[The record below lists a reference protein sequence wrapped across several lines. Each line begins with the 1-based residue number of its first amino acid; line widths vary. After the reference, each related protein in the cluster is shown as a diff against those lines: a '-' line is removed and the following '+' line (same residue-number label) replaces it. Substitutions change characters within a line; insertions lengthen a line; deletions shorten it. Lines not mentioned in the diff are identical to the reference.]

1 MNGRRVVVTGM
12 GVVTSLGNDVNTF
25 WKNLINGIS
34 NVAVIKRNFNIDDY
48 PELITK
54 FAAETQPITEDDF
67 YSDKKM
73 IRRLDPFI
81 KYAIFAAHKAMIQAG
96 LTKDNTPYRSSRGG
110 VVLGSGIGGM
120 YTLLREHD
128 IILAEG
134 PRRVN
139 PFFIPMQIIN
149 MSSGMI
155 SMEYGMQGPNY
166 GVVTACASATH
177 SIGMAYR
184 HIRDNDADV
193 MISGGSEATVNPLTI
208 AGFNS
213 ARALSTKNDDPK
225 GASRPFDKE
234 RDGFVLGEGAGVLV
248 LEEYEHAK
256 KRGANILA
264 EIAGYGFSCD
274 AYHVTL
280 PLEDGKMAAN
290 AMQLAI
296 DSAEISADKIDYI
309 NMHGTST
316 PAGDKGETL
325 AIKKV
330 LGSHAYKIKA
340 NSTKSIAGHGLGA
353 AGGIE
358 AIATVM
364 SIIDKKVHPTINLHN
379 PDPDC
384 DLDYVPNV
392 AQDWDITYALSNSFG
407 FGGHNASV
415 VFKKI

>member
-81 KYAIFAAHKAMIQAG
+81 KYAIFAAHKAMMQAG
-96 LTKDNTPYRSSRGG
+96 LTKENTPYQSSRGG
-110 VVLGSGIGGM
+110 VILGSGIGGM

-128 IILAEG
+128 IILADG

-184 HIRDNDADV
+184 HIRDNDADI

-296 DSAEISADKIDYI
+296 DSAKISADKIDYI